1 MIHGFDDTD
10 KTKVEVY
17 PTSEVYTKDE
27 VYSKS
32 ERIIFQVT
40 LDNTVPA
47 NDRVGID
54 RKPADIFMVAGLDP
68 SKYNIDDFSLI
79 AMEYRFST
87 SEHWLQEQNDMT
99 NSTVYFSWHGDY
111 MFFALKNNTSES
123 KRIIGR
129 FTWMRTKP

>member
-1 MIHGFDDTD
+1 MNYGFNDE
-10 KTKVEVY
+10 KEKVEVY
-17 PTSEVYTKDE
+17 PASEVYKKDE

-40 LDNTVPA
+40 MDNTVPA
-47 NDRVGID
+47 NDRVSFD
-54 RKPADIFMVAGLDP
+54 RKPADILMQAGLDP

-79 AMEYRFST
+79 ATEYRYST
-87 SEHWLQEQNDMT
+87 SEHWLQEQSNDPANGVT
-99 NSTVYFSWHGDY
+99 YFSWHGDY
-111 MFFALKNNTSES
+111 MFFALRNNSSES